1 MFTVVMAERGRNT
14 RGYGVMPGWFAG
26 VAGTF
31 VLSMVSA
38 YAFLRLRCRGA
49 GYPFSRRA
57 KWWAVSVILLT
68 AILATGVSLAVVA
81 VTDQVRAAFL
91 SLVIPSGLWIGQGS
105 TQDGR
110 RRSTAWL
117 RPLVACLTFPLAQL
131 DDRMG
136 GDLQDWCDARLE
148 AASGTPQRVAD
159 AARYYH
165 NQVATRLRNS
175 QGREQLHRWRE
186 SIEHKA
192 SIVRLISLDTTPA
205 RLHAALQWHPS
216 TRDSGRHAADNLSCL
231 ADRLESEAQNEL
243 YLFLAQVYRLGFRK
257 LLIYPLRPPAPVR
270 ARRPPLAD
278 RNATAE

>member
-1 MFTVVMAERGRNT
+1 
-14 RGYGVMPGWFAG
+14 MPGWLAG

-31 VLSMVSA
+31 LLSLLSA
-38 YAFLRLRCRGA
+38 YAFLRLRCRGS
-49 GYPFSRRA
+49 GNPFSRRA
-57 KWWAVSVILLT
+57 KWWAMTVIALT
-68 AILATGVSLAVVA
+68 AIVSAGVSVAAVLVSDHA
-81 VTDQVRAAFL
+81 RAAVL
-91 SLVIPSGLWIGQGS
+91 GLVIPSGLWIGQVS
-105 TQDGR
+105 TQR
-110 RRSTAWL
+110 ACQRTAASLRS
-117 RPLVACLTFPLAQL
+117 LVTCLTFPLSRL
-131 DDRMG
+131 YDRMG
-136 GDLQDWCDARLE
+136 DDLQDWCDARLE

-165 NQVATRLRNS
+165 NQVTTRLRNS
-175 QGREQLHRWRE
+175 QAREQLHRWRE

-216 TRDSGRHAADNLSCL
+216 TRDSGRYAADDLPYL
-231 ADRLESEAQNEL
+231 ADRLESEARNEL

-257 LLIYPLRPPAPVR
+257 LLIYPLRPPAPMR

>member
-1 MFTVVMAERGRNT
+1 
-14 RGYGVMPGWFAG
+14 MPGWLAG

-31 VLSMVSA
+31 LLSLLSA
-38 YAFLRLRCRGA
+38 CAFLRLRCRGS
-49 GYPFSRRA
+49 GNPFSRRA
-57 KWWAVSVILLT
+57 KWWAMTVIALT
-68 AILATGVSLAVVA
+68 AIVSTGVSVAAVLVSDHA
-81 VTDQVRAAFL
+81 RAAVL
-91 SLVIPSGLWIGQGS
+91 GLVIPSGLWIGQGS

-131 DDRMG
+131 YDRLG

-175 QGREQLHRWRE
+175 QAREQLHRWRE